1 MHTYKELMELQSE
14 LQKSKN
20 IVPPSPCAHQG
31 EEKKQ
36 NQDREYP
43 SINLEPTLDC
53 RKQGYS
59 GGDRDPLMRDLLN

>member
-1 MHTYKELMELQSE
+1 MHTYEELMGFESE
-14 LQKSKN
+14 LQKTKTR
-20 IVPPSPCAHQG
+20 VQPSPPTHQ
-31 EEKKQ
+31 EEEVKTQK
-36 NQDREYP
+36 REYP